1 VTTQFFEKE
10 DEVMKKEIFLS
21 VLCFV
26 FGIFII
32 SPCITPAQLKPSDP
46 IVIGVPTALGSIEG
60 RDGWMAVQMAVDEI
74 NAKGGVKVG
83 NAKHLLKAY
92 SIDTREHE
100 PGIPVQD
107 ALTATE
113 KLVLERK
120 PHAILLGNFRSEV
133 LFASMDLFSK
143 YKLPYICSIAMTPI
157 YQKKVAEDYNKYKY
171 CFRNCLNA
179 PYLVMYMKEVMGFIK
194 KQFAFNKPYIIVQD
208 TLWAQ
213 GTGKGLD
220 KWFKEKGWEVA
231 GYDAYALG
239 SSDFSPS
246 LIKVRAQ
253 KAEVIVTFFDMPQSG
268 ILLKQARAMKIPALL
283 AGFISPVAPES
294 AWKVFEGEVEGMVNM
309 QFEIGPVPVKAVPKS
324 VAFNQNFGKKWGE
337 DARKKLS
344 GHGPGPSYDSVYI
357 FANAVERANTLDPDS
372 LVAALEKT
380 DMTGVVGRIRF
391 SKDHQVVYGVDP
403 KESALGCGFQWK
415 KPGTR
420 VVVFPEVVAE
430 GKIELPPYMK

>member
-1 VTTQFFEKE
+1 
-10 DEVMKKEIFLS
+10 MMGKKGLIAFGL
-21 VLCFV
+21 LV
-26 FGIFII
+26 FAIFI
-32 SPCITPAQLKPSDP
+32 SLPHTAVAQLKPGDP

-60 RDGWMAVQMAVDEI
+60 RDGWMAIQMAVDEI
-74 NAKGGVKVG
+74 NTKGGVKVG
-83 NAKHLLKAY
+83 NTKHLLKAY

-113 KLVLERK
+113 KLVLEKK
-120 PHAILLGNFRSEV
+120 PQAILLGNFRSEI

-157 YQKKVAEDYNKYKY
+157 YQRKVLEDYNKYKY
-171 CFRNCLNA
+171 CFRNCLNS
-179 PYLVMYMKEVMGFIK
+179 PYLVMYMTEVMGFLK
-194 KQFAFNKPYIIVQD
+194 KQFGFSKPYIIVQD

-253 KAEVIVTFFDMPQSG
+253 KAQVIVTFFDMPQSG
-268 ILLKQARAMKIPALL
+268 ILLKQARAMQIPSLL
-283 AGFISPVAPES
+283 AGFISPVAPEN
-294 AWKVFEGEVEGMVNM
+294 AWDVFEKEVEGMVNM

-337 DARKKLS
+337 EARKKLS

-357 FANAVERANTLDPDS
+357 FADAVERAKTLDPDS
-372 LVAALEKT
+372 LVSALEKT
-380 DMTGVVGRIRF
+380 DMMGVVGRIRF

-403 KESALGCGFQWK
+403 KETALGCGFQWK

>member
-1 VTTQFFEKE
+1 LKE
-10 DEVMKKEIFLS
+10 DGAMKR
-21 VLCFV
+21 
-26 FGIFII
+26 GIFFSFMLFALAIFI
-32 SPCITPAQLKPSDP
+32 SFPYTANAQLKPGDP

-60 RDGWMAVQMAVDEI
+60 RDGWMAIQMAVEEI
-74 NAKGGVKVG
+74 NAKGGVQVG
-83 NAKHLLKAY
+83 ATKHLLRAF

-113 KLVLERK
+113 KLILEKK
-120 PHAILLGNFRSEV
+120 PHTILLGNFRSEV
-133 LFASMDLFSK
+133 LFASMDLMFK
-143 YKLPYICSIAMTPI
+143 YKLPYICSIAMTPLF
-157 YQKKVAEDYNKYKY
+157 QKKILDEYGKYKY
-171 CFRNCLNA
+171 CFRNCLNS
-179 PYLVMYMKEVMGFIK
+179 PYLAMYMGEVMGYIK
-194 KQFAFNKPYIIVQD
+194 KQFGFNKAYIIVQD

-213 GTGKGLD
+213 ATGKGLD
-220 KWFKEKGWEVA
+220 KWYKENGWEVG

-239 SSDFSPS
+239 ASDFSPS

-253 KAEVIVTFFDMPQSG
+253 KAQLIVTFFDMPQSG
-268 ILLKQARAMKIPALL
+268 ILLKQARTMQVPALL
-283 AGFISPVAPES
+283 TGFISPVAPEN
-294 AWKVFEGEVEGMVNM
+294 AWDVFEKEVEGMVNM

-324 VAFNQNFGKKWGE
+324 VAFNQNFGKRWGE
-337 DARKKLS
+337 EGRKKLS

-357 FANAVERANTLDPDS
+357 FADAVERAKTLDPDS
-372 LVAALEKT
+372 IVTALEKT

-403 KESALGCGFQWK
+403 KETALGCGFQWK

-430 GKIELPPYMK
+430 GKIDLPPHMKK

>member
-1 VTTQFFEKE
+1 MNKR
-10 DEVMKKEIFLS
+10 IFMA
-21 VLCFV
+21 
-26 FGIFII
+26 FGIFMLTILFVV
-32 SPCITPAQLKPSDP
+32 PNYAVAQLKPGDP

-60 RDGWMAVQMAVDEI
+60 RDGWMAIQMARDEI
-74 NAKGGVKVG
+74 NAKGGVQVG
-83 NAKHLLKAY
+83 STKHKIEVY

-113 KLVLERK
+113 KLILEKK

-157 YQKKVAEDYNKYKY
+157 YQKKVLEDYDKYKY
-171 CFRNCLNA
+171 CFRNCLNS
-179 PYLVMYMKEVMGFIK
+179 PYLVMYMIEVMGFIK
-194 KQFAFNKPYIIVQD
+194 KQFGFNKAYIIVQD

-220 KWFKEKGWEVA
+220 KWFKENGWEVA
-231 GYDAYALG
+231 SYDAYALG

-246 LIKVRAQ
+246 LIKVSAQ
-253 KAEVIVTFFDMPQSG
+253 KAQVIVTFFDMPQSG

-283 AGFISPVAPES
+283 AGFISPVAPEN
-294 AWKVFEGEVEGMVNM
+294 AWQVFEGEVDGMVNM

-324 VAFNQNFGKKWGE
+324 VAFNENFGKKWGK
-337 DARKKLS
+337 DARMKLS

-357 FANAVERANTLDPDS
+357 FANAVERAKTIEPDA
-372 LVAALEKT
+372 LVSALEKT

-403 KESALGCGFQWK
+403 KETALGCGFQWK
-415 KPGTR
+415 KPGKR

>member
-1 VTTQFFEKE
+1 
-10 DEVMKKEIFLS
+10 MKKKAILT
-21 VLCFV
+21 VGL
-26 FGIFII
+26 FGLAI
-32 SPCITPAQLKPSDP
+32 CIGFPQFAFAQLKPGDP

-60 RDGWMAVQMAVDEI
+60 RDGWMAIQMAVEEI
-74 NAKGGVKVG
+74 NAKGGVLVG
-83 NAKHLLKAY
+83 NTKHKLEAY

-113 KLVLERK
+113 KLILEKK
-120 PHAILLGNFRSEV
+120 PHTILLGNFRSEV

-143 YKLPYICSIAMTPI
+143 YKLPYICSIAMTPL
-157 YQKKVAEDYNKYKY
+157 YQQKILENYDKYKY
-171 CFRNCLNA
+171 CFRNCLNS
-179 PYLVMYMKEVMGFIK
+179 PYLVKYMTEVMGFIK
-194 KQFAFNKPYIIVQD
+194 KQFGFNKAYIIVQD

-220 KWFKEKGWEVA
+220 KWFKENGWEVA
-231 GYDAYALG
+231 SYDAYALG

-253 KAEVIVTFFDMPQSG
+253 KAQVIVTFFDMPQSG
-268 ILLKQARAMKIPALL
+268 ILLKQARAMQIPALL
-283 AGFISPVAPES
+283 AGFISPVAPEN
-294 AWKVFEGEVEGMVNM
+294 AWDVFEKEVEGMVNM

-324 VAFNQNFGKKWGE
+324 VAFNENFGKKWGK
-337 DARKKLS
+337 DARIRLS

-357 FANAVERANTLDPDS
+357 FTNAVERAKTVEPDA
-372 LVAALEKT
+372 LVSALEKT
-380 DMTGVVGRIRF
+380 DMAGVVGRIRF
-391 SKDHQVVYGVDP
+391 TKDHQVVYGIDP
-403 KESALGCGFQWK
+403 KEAALGCGFQWK

-430 GKIELPPYMK
+430 GKIELPPYVK